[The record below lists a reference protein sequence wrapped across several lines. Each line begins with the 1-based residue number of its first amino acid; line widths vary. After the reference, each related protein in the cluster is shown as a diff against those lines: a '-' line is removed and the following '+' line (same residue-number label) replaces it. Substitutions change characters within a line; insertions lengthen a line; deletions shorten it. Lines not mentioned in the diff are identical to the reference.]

1 MYDSRIFNGT
11 DDIMHIIETA
21 LESIDKIYHIADV
34 HIRNVKR
41 HKEYR
46 AVFKRLYS
54 YIKKT
59 KTPNSL
65 IYVAGDI
72 VHAKTDMS
80 PELINMVSEFFKNLA
95 DIAPTIVIT
104 GNHDT
109 NLNNSYRLD
118 ALSPVVKT
126 LNHPNLHYLKDNGI
140 YCIAGVHFNVLS
152 VYNKPVEYIKADEF
166 VGDYKI
172 ALHHGSVHNASTD
185 AGFTLSNTHVT
196 TDLFR
201 GHDLVL
207 LGDIHKLQ
215 YLDEEKTI
223 AYPGSLIQQ
232 NHGEKLGHGIMVWDL
247 KTKKSEFVEI
257 VNDYGYYTF
266 EIDNGKIINP
276 NTKVPKKPRLRLKIK
291 DTDSGTLKQLIAE
304 IKSKYNVQDISL
316 QKINALNSADAK
328 NKINFGNVRDVEWQN
343 NIITEYLSDTF
354 ALDDNLLD
362 TIRHI
367 NRIVH
372 SKLPANTL
380 TRNITWTPKKFEF
393 SNMFSYGEDNKMDF
407 TNMIGSYGLFAPNA
421 AGKSTLLDALAFCC
435 FDRCSRTKKAVHVL
449 NNKKSRFN
457 CKFEFELGKYT
468 YFIKRVGKKNNRG
481 HVKVD
486 VNFWRVDKGGNKE
499 NLNGDQRDS
508 TNKSIRQYL
517 GSYEDFVLT
526 ALSLQNNNTGFIDK
540 TQRERKDLL
549 SQFLDIDIF
558 EQQYLVGH
566 EEIRET
572 AALIRE
578 YKRKDFSTDLVYT
591 NEIITQYTG
600 SYEQMKVDKSEHEE
614 MKTNLNDIIFTMTK
628 ELKKVDDTL
637 NEPEIYVLNLKGCDD
652 EVTKGIEGRE
662 GQKELIKNQKKLIK
676 EIQQKINN
684 VDEDFLKDQILEL
697 KNYKADVIKL
707 NNNLKV
713 KRLKIEHAQKM
724 VSKLDKHEWDPECK
738 FCMANPWLYETKQ
751 VADLL
756 PKLIDEEQV
765 ITFDIDDI
773 GGRIDDIEI
782 NQKPE
787 KKLKALEE
795 IKQILSQNENKLVS
809 QEHHLETTKWGIK
822 SLRTKRTEINSLYKK
837 SLKQKNNIEFN
848 KIKNSEIYEIRDE
861 ITTVN
866 TELRQLDS
874 KLLTLSGKLKMAE
887 KTRQDAQDGINRLK
901 ELEQQY
907 QGYEYYQKAVQRN
920 GVPYH
925 LISKALPQIESE
937 INNILNQIVEF
948 TMILQT
954 DGKNI
959 NAYIVYDDDNYW
971 PLELTSGMEKF
982 ISSLAIR
989 TSLINVSNLPRPNFL
1004 AIDEGFG
1011 VLDSDNLNSMHML
1024 FDYLK
1029 SQFGFIMCI
1038 SHIDAMR
1045 DIVDK
1050 LIEIKKVNG
1059 YSEIHFD

>member
-1 MYDSRIFNGT
+1 MIN
-11 DDIMHIIETA
+11 
-21 LESIDKIYHIADV
+21 KIYHIADV

-46 AVFKRLYS
+46 QVFKKLYS

-59 KTPNSL
+59 KEENDI

-80 PELINMVSEFFKNLA
+80 PELVDLTSEFFASLA
-95 DIAPTIVIT
+95 DLLPTIVIL
-104 GNHDT
+104 GNHDC
-109 NLNNSYRLD
+109 NLNNNYRLD
-118 ALSPVVKT
+118 ALSPIVKAIK
-126 LNHPNLHYLKDNGI
+126 HQNLHYLKDNGVYSI
-140 YCIAGVHFNVLS
+140 QGVHFNVMA
-152 VYNKPVEYIKADEF
+152 VDEKPIKYVQAKDF
-166 VGDYKI
+166 DGDYKI

-196 TDLFR
+196 TDIFA
-201 GHDLVL
+201 GHDLTL

-223 AYPGSLIQQ
+223 AYPGSLVQQ
-232 NHGEKLGHGIMVWDL
+232 NHGEKLGHGILVWDL

-257 VNDYGYYTF
+257 ENDYGYYTY

-276 NTKVPKKPRLRLKIK
+276 HSKIPKKPRLRLKVK
-291 DTDSGTLKQLIAE
+291 DTDSGTLKQLIAK
-304 IKSKYNVQDISL
+304 IRAKYKVQDISI
-316 QKINALNSADAK
+316 QKINALNTTDAQ

-343 NIITEYLSDTF
+343 KVITEYLSDEY
-354 ALDDNLLD
+354 ALDDTLLD

-367 NRIVH
+367 NRTVH

-380 TRNITWTPKKFEF
+380 TRNITWQPKKFEF
-393 SNMFSYGEDNKMDF
+393 SNMFSYGEDNEMDF

-421 AGKSTLLDALAFCC
+421 SGKSTLLDALAFCC
-435 FDRCSRTKKAVHVL
+435 FDKCSRTKKAAHVL
-449 NNKKSRFN
+449 NNKKSQFA

-468 YFIKRVGKKNNRG
+468 YFIERLGKKNNRG

-486 VNFWRVDKGGNKE
+486 VNFWRVDVNGEEE
-499 NLNGDQRDS
+499 NLNGDQRET

-578 YKRKDFSTDLVYT
+578 YKRKDFSIDLV
-591 NEIITQYTG
+591 NAGEIITQYTG
-600 SYEQMKVDKSEHEE
+600 SYEQMKLDKTEHEE
-614 MKTNLNDIIFTMTK
+614 MKTNLNDIIFNMTK

-637 NEPEIYVLNLKGCDD
+637 AEPDDILFEITQLSDKLGNSKKD
-652 EVTKGIEGRE
+652 RE
-662 GQKELIKNQKKLIK
+662 QQKDLIKEQHKLIK
-676 EIQQKINN
+676 EVNQKINN
-684 VDEDFLKDQILEL
+684 IDEDFLKDQILEL
-697 KNYKADVIKL
+697 TNSKSTVITLKNA
-707 NNNLKV
+707 LKV

-724 VSKLDKHEWDPECK
+724 VSKLDKHEWDENCS
-738 FCMANPWLYETKQ
+738 FCMANPWLHETKQ
-751 VADLL
+751 VADYL
-756 PKLIDEEQV
+756 PKLIDEEQQ
-765 ITFDIDDI
+765 IMFDIEDI
-773 GGRIDDIEI
+773 SGRITDIEI
-782 NQKPE
+782 KQKPQE
-787 KKLKALEE
+787 KLKV
-795 IKQILSQNENKLVS
+795 LSDMKTTSGQSASTLLA
-809 QEHHLETTKWGIK
+809 QEHQ
-822 SLRTKRTEINSLYKK
+822 
-837 SLKQKNNIEFN
+837 LKQFNWDIEIINNNISDSKKQLTKSQKQKDNIIYN
-848 KIKNSEIYEIRDE
+848 KNKNIEISEIRDE
-861 ITTVN
+861 IMTVN
-866 TELRQLDS
+866 LDLEQLDS

-887 KTRQDAQDGINRLK
+887 KSKQDAQDGIDRLK
-901 ELEQQY
+901 ELEVQY
-907 QGYEYYQKAVQRN
+907 KGFEFYQKAVQRD

-925 LISKALPQIESE
+925 LMSKALPQIESE
-937 INNILNQIVEF
+937 INNILNQVVEF

-959 NAYIVYDDDNYW
+959 NAFIVYDDDNYW

-989 TSLINVSNLPRPNFL
+989 TSLINVSNLPRPNFI

-1011 VLDSDNLNSMHML
+1011 VLDSENLNSMYRL

-1038 SHIDAMR
+1038 SHIDTMR
-1045 DIVDK
+1045 NVVDK
-1050 LIEIKKVNG
+1050 LIEIKKTNS
-1059 YSEIHFD
+1059 YSKISYN

>member
-1 MYDSRIFNGT
+1 MRTIKT
-11 DDIMHIIETA
+11 R

-34 HIRNVKR
+34 HVRNVKR
-41 HKEYR
+41 HKEYEI
-46 AVFKRLYS
+46 VFKRLYS

-80 PELINMVSEFFKNLA
+80 PELINVVSKFFRELANL
-95 DIAPTIVIT
+95 APTIVIT
-104 GNHDT
+104 GNHDC

-118 ALSPVVKT
+118 ALSPIVKA
-126 LNHPNLHYLKDNGI
+126 LDHQDLHYLKDNGI
-140 YCIAGVHFNVLS
+140 YLISGVHFNVLS
-152 VYNKPVEYIKADEF
+152 VYDKPADYIKADTFE
-166 VGDYKI
+166 GDYKI

-196 TDLFR
+196 TEMFK

-207 LGDIHKLQ
+207 LGDIHRPQ
-215 YLDEEKTI
+215 FLDDEKTI
-223 AYPGSLIQQ
+223 AYAGSLVQQ
-232 NHGEKLGHGIMVWDL
+232 NHGEALGHGIMVWDL

-257 VNDYGYYTF
+257 QNDYGYYTY
-266 EIDNGKIINP
+266 EVDNGKITNP
-276 NTKVPKKPRLRLKIK
+276 SDKIPKRPRLRLKVK
-291 DTDSGTLKQLIAE
+291 DTDSGTLKQIIAD
-304 IKSKYNVQDISL
+304 IKSQYKVQEISI
-316 QKINALNSADAK
+316 QKMNSLNSNEST

-343 NIITEYLSDTF
+343 KTITEYLSDEF
-354 ALDDNLLD
+354 GLDEVLLD

-367 NRIVH
+367 NRNVH
-372 SKLPANTL
+372 SKLPTSL
-380 TRNITWTPKKFEF
+380 VTRNITWQPKKFEF
-393 SNMFSYGEDNKMDF
+393 SNMFSYGPNNVIDF
-407 TNMIGSYGLFAPNA
+407 TNIHGTHGLFAPNA
-421 AGKSTLLDALAFCC
+421 SGKSTLLDALAFCC
-435 FDRCSRTKKAVHVL
+435 FDKCSRTKKAVHVL
-449 NNKKSRFN
+449 NNKKSSFT
-457 CKFEFELGKYT
+457 CKFEFGLNNHT
-468 YFIKRVGKKNNRG
+468 YYIERIAKKNNRG

-486 VNFWRVDKGGNKE
+486 VNFWRVDKSGNEE

-508 TNKSIRQYL
+508 TNKNIRQYL

-558 EQQYLVGH
+558 EQQYLIGH
-566 EEIRET
+566 EDIRET

-578 YKRKDFSTDLVYT
+578 YKRKDFSTDLASA
-591 NEIITQYTG
+591 NDIITQHTG
-600 SYEQMKVDKSEHEE
+600 SYEQMKLGKVEHEQ

-637 NEPEIYVLNLKGCDD
+637 DEPDDIKYEITQLNDTLGN
-652 EVTKGIEGRE
+652 VTLERDQ
-662 GQKELIKNQKKLIK
+662 QKELIKSQKKLIK
-676 EIQQKINN
+676 ETEQKSNKVDVNEIN
-684 VDEDFLKDQILEL
+684 EKITYIA
-697 KNYKADVIKL
+697 NYKSEIIKL
-707 NNNLKV
+707 NNDLKM
-713 KRLKIEHAQKM
+713 KQLKIQHAEKM
-724 VSKLDKHEWDPECK
+724 VSKLDKHEWDENCD
-738 FCMANPWLYETKQ
+738 FCMANPWLHETKQ

-756 PKLIDEEQV
+756 PKLKDEENNIV
-765 ITFDIDDI
+765 KSLEYSTTVKEGLELFKPK
-773 GGRIDDIEI
+773 EKLEALNSI
-782 NQKPE
+782 NLLLDNYE
-787 KKLKALEE
+787 K
-795 IKQILSQNENKLVS
+795 SLVTM
-809 QEHHLETTKWGIK
+809 EHSLQGTKWDVESITNDIRDKRKQLTK
-822 SLRTKRTEINSLYKK
+822 SQ
-837 SLKQKNNIEFN
+837 KQKDNIEFN
-848 KIKNSEIYEIRDE
+848 KIKNLEIQEIRDE

-866 TELRQLDS
+866 SELSQLDS

-887 KTRQDAQDGINRLK
+887 KSRQDAQDGINRLID
-901 ELEQQY
+901 LEQQY

-925 LISKALPQIESE
+925 LITKALPQIESE

-948 TMILQT
+948 TIVLHT

-959 NAYIVYDDDNYW
+959 NAHIVYDDENYW

-989 TSLINVSNLPRPNFL
+989 TSLINISNLPRPNFL

-1011 VLDSDNLNSMHML
+1011 VLDSDNLNSMYHL

-1029 SQFGFIMCI
+1029 SQFKFVMCI

-1045 DIVDK
+1045 DIMDK
-1050 LIEIKKVNG
+1050 LIEIKKANG
-1059 YSEIHFD
+1059 YSEIRFE

>member
-1 MYDSRIFNGT
+1 MANGT
-11 DDIMHIIETA
+11 KDIRNMIN
-21 LESIDKIYHIADV
+21 KIYHIADV

-46 AVFKRLYS
+46 QVFKRLYS

-59 KTPNSL
+59 KKDNDV

-80 PELINMVSEFFKNLA
+80 PELIDLTSEFFSSLA
-95 DIAPTIVIT
+95 DLLPTIVIL
-104 GNHDT
+104 GNHDC
-109 NLNNSYRLD
+109 NLNNNYRLD
-118 ALSPVVKT
+118 ALSPIVKAIK
-126 LNHPNLHYLKDNGI
+126 HKNLHYLKDNGVYDI
-140 YCIAGVHFNVLS
+140 QGVHFNVMA
-152 VYNKPVEYIKADEF
+152 VDEKPAKYIKASDFEGNF
-166 VGDYKI
+166 KI

-196 TDLFR
+196 TDMFI

-207 LGDIHKLQ
+207 LGDIHRPQ
-215 YLDEEKTI
+215 YLDQDKTI
-223 AYPGSLIQQ
+223 AYAGSLVQQ
-232 NHGEKLGHGIMVWDL
+232 NHGEALGHGLMVWDL

-257 VNDYGYYTF
+257 VNDYGYYTY

-276 NTKVPKKPRLRLKIK
+276 NSKIPKKPRLRLKVK
-291 DTDSGTLKQLIAE
+291 DTDSGTLKQIIAD
-304 IKSKYNVQDISL
+304 IKSKYKVQDISI
-316 QKINALNSADAK
+316 QKINALNTTDAK

-343 NIITEYLSDTF
+343 NVITEYLTDEY
-354 ALDDNLLD
+354 ALDDDLLD

-367 NRIVH
+367 NRTVH

-380 TRNITWTPKKFEF
+380 TRNITWQPKRFEF
-393 SNMFSYGEDNKMDF
+393 SNMFSYGEDNEIDF
-407 TNMIGSYGLFAPNA
+407 TNMNGTYGLFAPNA
-421 AGKSTLLDALAFCC
+421 SGKSTLLDALAFTC
-435 FDRCSRTKKAVHVL
+435 FDRCSRTKKAAHVL
-449 NNKKSRFN
+449 NNKKSRFA

-468 YFIKRVGKKNNRG
+468 YFIERLGKKNNRG

-486 VNFWRVDKGGNKE
+486 VNFWRVDKDGNEE
-499 NLNGDQRDS
+499 NLNGDQRDT

-566 EEIRET
+566 EDIRET

-578 YKRKDFSTDLVYT
+578 YKRKDFSTDLVNA
-591 NEIITQYTG
+591 NEIITQYSG
-600 SYEQMKVDKSEHEE
+600 SYEQMKLDKSEHEE
-614 MKTNLNDIIFTMTK
+614 MKTNLNDIIFSLTK
-628 ELKKVDDTL
+628 ELKKVDTTLDT
-637 NEPEIYVLNLKGCDD
+637 PDDIKYEITQLSDKIGNLKL
-652 EVTKGIEGRE
+652 EKEQ
-662 GQKELIKNQKKLIK
+662 QKSLIKSQKKLIK
-676 EIQQKINN
+676 EITQKINKIN
-684 VDEDFLKDQILEL
+684 EQSLKDALVEL
-697 KNYKADVIKL
+697 KDYQDTVVRL
-707 NNNLKV
+707 NNDLKL
-713 KRLKIEHAQKM
+713 KQLKIQHAQKM
-724 VSKLDKHEWDPECK
+724 VSKLDKHEWDENCSY
-738 FCMANPWLYETKQ
+738 CMANPWLQETKQ

-756 PKLIDEEQV
+756 PKLINEEQV
-765 ITFDIDDI
+765 LEFDIKHYEDGI
-773 GGRIDDIEI
+773 AKIEHED
-782 NQKPE
+782 KPKE
-787 KKLKALEE
+787 KLKVLADIKHSLGINNGTLIAQEHE
-795 IKQILSQNENKLVS
+795 LTTIEWDVEKINNYIRDKRKQLAKSIKQKD
-809 QEHHLETTKWGIK
+809 
-822 SLRTKRTEINSLYKK
+822 
-837 SLKQKNNIEFN
+837 NIEFN
-848 KIKNSEIYEIRDE
+848 EIKNSEIEEIREE

-866 TELRQLDS
+866 SELSQLHS

-887 KTRQDAQDGINRLK
+887 KSRQDAQDGINRLK
-901 ELEQQY
+901 DLEQQY
-907 QGYEYYQKAVQRN
+907 MGYEYYQKAVQRN

-925 LISKALPQIESE
+925 LITKALPQIESE

-948 TMILQT
+948 TIVLHT

-959 NAYIVYDDDNYW
+959 NAFIVYDDDNYW

-1011 VLDSDNLNSMHML
+1011 VLDSDNLNSMYML

-1029 SQFGFIMCI
+1029 SQFGFILCI

-1050 LIEIKKVNG
+1050 LVEIKKTNG
-1059 YSEIHFD
+1059 YSKISYN

>member
-1 MYDSRIFNGT
+1 MIN
-11 DDIMHIIETA
+11 
-21 LESIDKIYHIADV
+21 KIYHIADV

-46 AVFKRLYS
+46 QVFKRLYS

-59 KTPNSL
+59 KSENDI

-80 PELINMVSEFFKNLA
+80 PELVDLTSEFFANLA
-95 DIAPTIVIT
+95 DLLPTIVIL
-104 GNHDT
+104 GNHDC
-109 NLNNSYRLD
+109 NLNNNYRLD
-118 ALSPVVKT
+118 ALTPIVKAIK
-126 LNHPNLHYLKDNGI
+126 HKNLHYLKDNGVYDI
-140 YCIAGVHFNVLS
+140 QGVHFNVMA
-152 VYNKPVEYIKADEF
+152 VDEKPAKYIHAKDFE
-166 VGDYKI
+166 GDYKI

-196 TDLFR
+196 TDMFI

-207 LGDIHKLQ
+207 LGDIHKPQ
-215 YLDEEKTI
+215 YLDNEKTI
-223 AYPGSLIQQ
+223 AYAGSLIQQ
-232 NHGEKLGHGIMVWDL
+232 NHGETLGHGIMVWDL
-247 KTKKSEFVEI
+247 ATKQSEFVEI
-257 VNDYGYYTF
+257 PNDYGYYTY
-266 EIDNGKIINP
+266 EIDNGKIVNQNP
-276 NTKVPKKPRLRLKIK
+276 KVPKKPRLRLKVK
-291 DTDSGTLKQLIAE
+291 DTDSGTLKQIIAD
-304 IKSKYNVQDISL
+304 IRSKYRVQDISI
-316 QKINALNSADAK
+316 QKINALNTTDAQ

-343 NIITEYLSDTF
+343 GVITDYLSDEY
-354 ALDDNLLD
+354 ALDDELLD
-362 TIRHI
+362 TVRHI

-380 TRNITWTPKKFEF
+380 TRNITWTPKRFEF
-393 SNMFSYGEDNKMDF
+393 SNMFSYGEDNDVDF
-407 TNMIGSYGLFAPNA
+407 TNMLGSYGLFAPNA
-421 AGKSTLLDALAFCC
+421 SGKSTLLDAIAFCC
-435 FDRCSRTKKAVHVL
+435 FDRCSRTKKAAHVL
-449 NNKKSRFN
+449 NNKKSRFH
-457 CKFEFELGKYT
+457 CKFEFELGKYS
-468 YFIKRVGKKNNRG
+468 YFIERVGKKNNRG

-486 VNFWRVDKGGNKE
+486 VNFWRVDKDGNTE
-499 NLNGDQRDS
+499 NLNGDQRDT

-578 YKRKDFSTDLVYT
+578 YKRKDFSTDLV
-591 NEIITQYTG
+591 NANDIITQYTG
-600 SYEQMKVDKSEHEE
+600 SYEQMKLDKSEHEE
-614 MKTNLNDIIFTMTK
+614 MKTNLNDIIFSLTK

-637 NEPEIYVLNLKGCDD
+637 DSPEDIDK
-652 EVTKGIEGRE
+652 EIQSIEEDLEEIVMSRDT
-662 GQKELIKNQKKLIK
+662 QKEMIREQKKLVK
-676 EIQQKINN
+676 EINQKINKI
-684 VDEDFLKDQILEL
+684 DEKSLQDALVELKDYQ
-697 KNYKADVIKL
+697 DTVVKL
-707 NNNLKV
+707 NNDLKL
-713 KRLKIEHAQKM
+713 KQLKIQHAQKM
-724 VSKLDKHEWDPECK
+724 VSKLDKHEWDENCSY
-738 FCMANPWLYETKQ
+738 CMANPWLQETKQ

-765 ITFDIDDI
+765 IEFDIKHFEDGIAKIEHEDKPKEKLQVLAQLKDNLNDSERSLNNLERELEQFKWQI
-773 GGRIDDIEI
+773 HKGREDL
-782 NQKPE
+782 KS
-787 KKLKALEE
+787 KKSEL
-795 IKQILSQNENKLVS
+795 
-809 QEHHLETTKWGIK
+809 
-822 SLRTKRTEINSLYKK
+822 KK
-837 SLKQKNNIEFN
+837 SLKQKDNIEYN
-848 KIKNSEIYEIRDE
+848 KTKNGEINEIRDE

-866 TELRQLDS
+866 SELGQLDS

-887 KTRQDAQDGINRLK
+887 KSRQDAQDGIDRLK
-901 ELEQQY
+901 DLEQQY
-907 QGYEYYQKAVQRN
+907 RGYEYYQKAVQRD

-925 LISKALPQIESE
+925 LITKALPQIESE

-948 TMILQT
+948 TIVLHT

-959 NAYIVYDDDNYW
+959 NAHIVYDDDNYW

-1011 VLDSDNLNSMHML
+1011 VLDSDNLNSMYML

-1029 SQFGFIMCI
+1029 SQFGFILCI

-1050 LIEIKKVNG
+1050 LIEIKKTNG
-1059 YSEIHFD
+1059 YSKISYN